1 VSPVGIHGRFRNLA
15 DTVGDDAP
23 HQRPGGALR
32 NIREPLSDLPRWRLP
47 CPQPPRPAVLR
58 AVPTARAAVEDWTRR
73 CARIDHM
80 LRGDRARL
88 IEGLPWSV
96 RTAWQVS
103 GARRYRAAV
112 VRLRGAPPAA

>member
-1 VSPVGIHGRFRNLA
+1 
-15 DTVGDDAP
+15 
-23 HQRPGGALR
+23 
-32 NIREPLSDLPRWRLP
+32 
-47 CPQPPRPAVLR
+47 
-58 AVPTARAAVEDWTRR
+58 
-73 CARIDHM
+73 M

>member
-23 HQRPGGALR
+23 HQRPGGA
-32 NIREPLSDLPRWRLP
+32 
-47 CPQPPRPAVLR
+47 CPQPPRPALLR

-80 LRGDRARL
+80 LRGDRVRL

-112 VRLRGAPPAA
+112 VRLRGAPPAT